1 MKLHNSHAPTGYG
14 FYDSVGSAAP
24 FRRTPNEPHL
34 ASIHNIFSLN
44 EAKLL
49 RHCCLHLNV
58 AVDVNGDCEM
68 VAGNSAL
75 EWSITKRMH
84 LAALCT
90 IFPLPHLP
98 TRTKSSFHS
107 FEIKIKTSY
116 KFKILF
122 RVRVTYTCHLS
133 RFCAADNFVKVIFEY
148 MITWYDEKMQYLPT
162 VGRSQISN
170 VQCIEY
176 SLILFYS
183 KTGFISF
190 GHRYQLLIMADN

>member
-1 MKLHNSHAPTGYG
+1 MVCRVCSRLEPPRAGAGRPRAPQIEMKLHNSHAPTGYG

-75 EWSITKRMH
+75 E
-84 LAALCT
+84 
-90 IFPLPHLP
+90 
-98 TRTKSSFHS
+98 
-107 FEIKIKTSY
+107 
-116 KFKILF
+116 
-122 RVRVTYTCHLS
+122 
-133 RFCAADNFVKVIFEY
+133 
-148 MITWYDEKMQYLPT
+148 
-162 VGRSQISN
+162 
-170 VQCIEY
+170 
-176 SLILFYS
+176 
-183 KTGFISF
+183 
-190 GHRYQLLIMADN
+190 